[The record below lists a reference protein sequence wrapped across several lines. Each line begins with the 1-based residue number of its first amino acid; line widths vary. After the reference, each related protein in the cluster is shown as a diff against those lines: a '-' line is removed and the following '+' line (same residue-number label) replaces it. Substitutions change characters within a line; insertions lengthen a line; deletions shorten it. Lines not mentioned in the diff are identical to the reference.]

1 MNIYLCP
8 SPELYSLYHRPDT
21 IVIIVDIFRAS
32 TTMVTALGNG
42 ARSVIPVSTT
52 EEAETLGNTLG
63 CLIAAE
69 RNVQRCSF
77 AQLGNDP
84 AEYTEE
90 LVSGKDIVFT
100 TTNGTR
106 ALNIAK
112 EHGVEEILVGA
123 FINLRSTLHYC
134 HQQGRDILVLAAGW
148 KGQMALEDT
157 LYAGALA
164 AFAEK
169 EQIGRAADD
178 GSRIHRDLW
187 RAYAEEYTQRID
199 YIQQSEHYARL
210 LHAGFES
217 AVPYCMSLDTTPII
231 ARLEGDRL
239 HAL

>member
-1 MNIYLCP
+1 MATTQ
-8 SPELYSLYHRPDT
+8 SLPHPFFDQRVGSTAVITNLDGPCVGLSEGLADFIVT
-21 IVIIVDIFRAS
+21 VRETTSKSIVIIVDIFRAS
-32 TTMVTALGNG
+32 TTMVTALGHG
-42 ARSVIPVSTT
+42 ARSIIPVSTT
-52 EEAETLGNTLG
+52 EEAETLGRTLG

-69 RNVQRCSF
+69 RNVQRCPF

-134 HQQGRDILVLAAGW
+134 HQLGKDILVLAAGW

-164 AFAEK
+164 ALAEG
-169 EQIGRAADD
+169 EQIGSAADD
-178 GSRIHRDLW
+178 
-187 RAYAEEYTQRID
+187 
-199 YIQQSEHYARL
+199 
-210 LHAGFES
+210 
-217 AVPYCMSLDTTPII
+217 V
-231 ARLEGDRL
+231 
-239 HAL
+239 

>member
-32 TTMVTALGNG
+32 TTMVTALGHG
-42 ARSVIPVSTT
+42 ARSIIPVSTT
-52 EEAETLGNTLG
+52 EEAETLGHTLG

-69 RNVQRCSF
+69 RNVQRCPF

-134 HQQGRDILVLAAGW
+134 HQLGTDVLVLAAGW
-148 KGQMALEDT
+148 KGKMAL
-157 LYAGALA
+157 
-164 AFAEK
+164 
-169 EQIGRAADD
+169 
-178 GSRIHRDLW
+178 
-187 RAYAEEYTQRID
+187 
-199 YIQQSEHYARL
+199 
-210 LHAGFES
+210 
-217 AVPYCMSLDTTPII
+217 
-231 ARLEGDRL
+231 
-239 HAL
+239 

>member
-32 TTMVTALGNG
+32 TTMVTALGHG
-42 ARSVIPVSTT
+42 ARSIIPVSTT
-52 EEAETLGNTLG
+52 EEAETLGRTLG

-69 RNVQRCSF
+69 RNVQRCPF

-84 AEYTEE
+84 AEYTED
-90 LVSGKDIVFT
+90 LVSGEDIVFT

-112 EHGVEEILVGA
+112 GHGVGEILVGA

-134 HQQGRDILVLAAGW
+134 LQLGKDVLVLAAGW

-164 AFAEK
+164 ALAEG
-169 EQIGRAADD
+169 EQIGSAADD

-187 RAYAEEYTQRID
+187 RAYAEECTQRIN
-199 YIQQSEHYARL
+199 YIQQSEHYTRL
-210 LHAGFES
+210 VRAGFES
-217 AVPYCMSLDTTPII
+217 AVPYCISLDTAPIV

-239 HAL
+239 RAL